1 MCCCVIGLRREGRRC
16 APLPLP
22 GTGDRS
28 PARRGAGGE
37 RGAPLYTP
45 CNPRTPRS
53 AGLREESCLP
63 CLPRPPRVARGG
75 GANLPGPE
83 GRAMFA
89 PAPALRPPCGRPGS
103 PARPRRAALSPA
115 QGASLA
121 DGQAAVGRHCGGGGG
136 GGGIITASCYYSLL
150 LAYVRVKNCFINFI
164 HQHTCKHEFSHCI
177 FCRYADIC
185 MNSWISQCR

>member
-1 MCCCVIGLRREGRRC
+1 MARCCCL
-16 APLPLP
+16 LP

-37 RGAPLYTP
+37 RGRAPLHPLATP
-45 CNPRTPRS
+45 VHPAAPGFGRNRVCRTV
-53 AGLREESCLP
+53 
-63 CLPRPPRVARGG
+63 PRPPRVARGG

-164 HQHTCKHEFSHCI
+164 HQHTCKHEFSHCL
-177 FCRYADIC
+177 FC
-185 MNSWISQCR
+185 